1 MITRQQSAI
10 ISIKSRVHSWF
21 SNLQR
26 NNRTIRYAII
36 FIAIILGMTAGCSVG
51 SNISEIPS
59 NEQNDYKFVLLGQ
72 SDFIC
77 TDLDNKRLNISEIG
91 KVITTDD
98 TITVNTTKFASADID
113 SDGTEEVILWLNINN
128 IDDYGFEI
136 LHNQNADIYG
146 YTVPYRGLMNLKKD
160 GTFIFSSGA
169 FDSGI
174 GKISFSETGYS
185 IREQAYIQSEYDS
198 NNELNIQYFIN
209 DEPCSE
215 NDFINAVNAQ
225 DHKPDV
231 EWYDLSENNINEI
244 LN

>member
-128 IDDYGFEI
+128 IDDYGI
-136 LHNQNADIYG
+136 
-146 YTVPYRGLMNLKKD
+146 
-160 GTFIFSSGA
+160 
-169 FDSGI
+169 
-174 GKISFSETGYS
+174 
-185 IREQAYIQSEYDS
+185 
-198 NNELNIQYFIN
+198 
-209 DEPCSE
+209 
-215 NDFINAVNAQ
+215 
-225 DHKPDV
+225 
-231 EWYDLSENNINEI
+231 
-244 LN
+244 